1 VLVNGQTRPI
11 TAKHVKNNVIEAIN
25 DVRDQEKALKNKRN
39 TVRMYNMKP
48 TVHGQRKLKKKSN
61 YKLCF

>member
-1 VLVNGQTRPI
+1 VLANGQTRPI
-11 TAKHVKNNVIEAIN
+11 TAKHDKNNVIKSTN

-39 TVRMYNMKP
+39 TVSMYNMKP
-48 TVHGQRKLKKKSN
+48 TVHGQRKVKKKSN